1 MHHARETLLGIALIG
16 VVTLA
21 ACTDTPSD
29 PGGGDG
35 GGAVGAVTIGPGIR
49 FSSDHNGTSNPAVD
63 TIQVGESVTW
73 TWTGSLPH
81 GVQSVGEPSF
91 ASSGIRTGAGTYT
104 VTFAA
109 PGTYQYDCQE
119 HGMAMTGRIVVLP
132 AEGTD
137 ERVSSTIT
145 DPAGDT
151 FAAAGTRWDITALT
165 VVRDVDAIT
174 ARLDFTNDVV
184 SPATGDPSAVISL
197 LSFDLD
203 QDAATGIPAVVDEFR
218 QDGGATGLGVDAYV
232 SFGELAGDGSAP
244 VFDAQNR
251 ELGRVVPTFE
261 GSHIVVDIPLALLGN
276 DDGYVSAAAIVGVI
290 GSPTDFVPNAGH
302 LALNPPGQ

>member
-1 MHHARETLLGIALIG
+1 MRHSRETLLGLVLIG
-16 VVTLA
+16 VMTLA

-29 PGGGDG
+29 PAGGEGGGP
-35 GGAVGAVTIGPGIR
+35 VGAVTIGPGIR
-49 FSSDHNGTSNPAVD
+49 FSSRHNGTGNPAVD
-63 TIQVGESVTW
+63 TIQVGGTVTW

-91 ASSGIRTGAGTYT
+91 ASSGIRTGSGTYA
-104 VTFAA
+104 VTFTT

-132 AEGTD
+132 ADGAD
-137 ERVSSTIT
+137 ERVSSTVT

-151 FAAAGTRWDITALT
+151 FAGAGTRWDLIALT
-165 VVRDVDAIT
+165 IVRDVDAIT

-184 SPATGDPSAVISL
+184 SPATGDPAAVITL

-203 QDAATGIPAVVDEFR
+203 QDPTTGIPAAVDEFR
-218 QDGGATGLGVDAYV
+218 QDGGSTGLGVDAFV
-232 SFGELAGDGSAP
+232 SFGALANDGSAP
-244 VFDAQNR
+244 VMDSHGAV
-251 ELGRVVPTFE
+251 LGRVTPTFE
-261 GSHIVVDIPLALLGN
+261 GTHIVVDIPLELLGN
-276 DDGYVSAAAIVGVI
+276 DDGYVNAAAIVGII

-302 LALNPPGQ
+302 LALSPPGP